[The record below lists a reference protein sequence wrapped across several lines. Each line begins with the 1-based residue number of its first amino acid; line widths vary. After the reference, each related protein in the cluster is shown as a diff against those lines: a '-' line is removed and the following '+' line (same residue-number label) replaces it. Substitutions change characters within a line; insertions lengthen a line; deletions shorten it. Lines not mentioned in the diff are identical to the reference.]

1 MGEVSLEKRRKAPTK
16 IDNIFVVQILDQE
29 HGTWQGRVTWADCN
43 KTRYFRSA
51 LELFKLVN
59 GALGTTEA
67 DVAFNMDEESDGIP
81 DTDDKTEAEAI

>member
-1 MGEVSLEKRRKAPTK
+1 MGEGSQEKRRKAPTK

-59 GALGTTEA
+59 GALGATEA
-67 DVAFNMDEESDGIP
+67 DYAFNMDDESDGSSDI
-81 DTDDKTEAEAI
+81 DTEAEAI

>member
-1 MGEVSLEKRRKAPTK
+1 MGEGSREKRRKAPTK

-59 GALGTTEA
+59 GALGATEA
-67 DVAFNMDEESDGIP
+67 DYAFNMDDESDGSSDI
-81 DTDDKTEAEAI
+81 DTEAEAI